1 MKKNLVV
8 FCALLLSCQPPPTPT
23 EASHSSVG
31 TVEINSDLVWGIY
44 NADGHYLDLRKSLT
58 PGFADLRVDVPNAKK
73 IQPVFG
79 DWGAGHA
86 LVIFNEINC
95 EFVFYKGLSVEVVD
109 HSLVLDCLGQRR
121 QAISGD
127 WNGDGRTEVGVYFS
141 DLGVAVLNQ
150 DNVTKDNVVKFE
162 YGAPNSDLVAITGDW
177 NNDGLVTLG
186 LWNHKAHRF
195 DLTNSNKSGV
205 ADVSF
210 EVDKSLVNVAPFSIL
225 RKNDKSSV
233 GLYSSGTGLFRIFSL
248 DTYAEIDVIE
258 FGVKNSVSSPV
269 FWK

>member
-1 MKKNLVV
+1 MKKNLIV
-8 FCALLLSCQPPPTPT
+8 FCSLLLSCQPPPAPT
-23 EASHSSVG
+23 GGSHSSVG
-31 TVEINSDLVWGIY
+31 DVEINSDLVWGIY

-58 PGFADLRVDVPNAKK
+58 PGFADLRVDLPDIKK
-73 IQPVFG
+73 IQPLFG
-79 DWGAGHA
+79 DWGTGRA
-86 LVIFNEINC
+86 LAIFDETKC
-95 EFVFYKGLSVEVVD
+95 EFIFYKGLSVEVVD

-141 DLGVAVLNQ
+141 DLGIAELSQ
-150 DNVTKDNVVKFE
+150 DNVTKDNIVKFE

-177 NNDGLVTLG
+177 NNDRLATLG
-186 LWNHKAHRF
+186 LWNQQSHRF

-205 ADVSF
+205 AEVSF
-210 EVDKSLVNVAPFSIL
+210 EVDKSLVNVTPFTIL

-233 GLYSSGTGLFRIFSL
+233 GLYSNSAGLFHVFSL
-248 DTYAEIDVIE
+248 DTYLETDVIE
-258 FGVKNSVSSPV
+258 FGVKGSVSSPV